1 MSSFRLSTSTTI
13 IDKHFF
19 QNTYANSTRLI
30 HIIPS
35 MLVYNASG
43 SDFFFFTNASY
54 HPPRHCFFLSCPFRH
69 CYSLSSAG
77 PSFPFLRWPIL
88 SFPPLT
94 HHVSPPHFLWEAPT
108 VRFGGQAKT
117 FGGCHRWARGK
128 VRTSF
133 KSLVYSRREAAGC
146 SRFGGRQ
153 AKTSGWLLPGKRGV
167 GLSCDLSWVVF

>member
-88 SFPPLT
+88 SFPPLAHPFLSSADSSCFPST
-94 HHVSPPHFLWEAPT
+94 FPLGGTNCPLRRTGKNIRRVSPVGA
-108 VRFGGQAKT
+108 GQGA
-117 FGGCHRWARGK
+117 HII
-128 VRTSF
+128 
-133 KSLVYSRREAAGC
+133 
-146 SRFGGRQ
+146 Q
-153 AKTSGWLLPGKRGV
+153 I
-167 GLSCDLSWVVF
+167 SCI